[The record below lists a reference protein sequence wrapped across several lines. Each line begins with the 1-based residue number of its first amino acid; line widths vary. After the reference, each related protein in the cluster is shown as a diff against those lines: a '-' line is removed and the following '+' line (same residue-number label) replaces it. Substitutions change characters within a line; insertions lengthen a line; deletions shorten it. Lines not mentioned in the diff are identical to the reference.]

1 MAPGSEQKSP
11 RQNFFA
17 PVLAVI
23 GVGMIGGSLALGL
36 KNRGLAG
43 SVLGAGRSRDSLRR
57 ALELSVIDEICD
69 SPFAAAAR
77 ADVIVLAAPVGATG
91 ELLAAIAPALTEEK
105 IVTDVGSVK
114 AGVCEAAAALG
125 EHARRFVPGHPV
137 AGKEHSG
144 AAAANADLFERHNV
158 ALTPLA
164 HTDADALERITQ
176 MWRALGAHVSR
187 MDAARHDRV
196 LALTSHL
203 PHVLAYAMVDCFA
216 QSGERERADMI
227 AGGFYDFTRTASS
240 DAEMW
245 RDICVMNRGE
255 ILRQIEAFQTRL
267 EGLAQLIAR
276 ADREAIAALFA
287 AAADARAQLSAR
299 RARR

>member
-1 MAPGSEQKSP
+1 MESP
-11 RQNFFA
+11 PPRNFFVPA
-17 PVLAVI
+17 LAII
-23 GVGMIGGSLALGL
+23 GVGMIGGSLALGM
-36 KNRGLAG
+36 KKRGLAG
-43 SVLGAGRSRDSLRR
+43 TVLGAGRSRVSLQC
-57 ALELSVIDEICD
+57 ALELGVIDEICGT
-69 SPFAAAAR
+69 PFEAAAR
-77 ADVIVLAAPVGATG
+77 ADVIVLAAPVGASG
-91 ELLAAIAPALTEEK
+91 ALLAAIAPALTAEK

-125 EHARRFVPGHPV
+125 PLARRFVPGHPV

-144 AAAANADLFERHNV
+144 AAAANADLFAHHSV
-158 ALTPLA
+158 VLTPAA
-164 HTDADALERITQ
+164 HTDADALERIAH

-187 MDAARHDRV
+187 MEAAEHDRV

-216 QSGERERADMI
+216 QSGERERAGMT

-245 RDICVMNRGE
+245 RDICVMNRAE

-267 EGLAQLIAR
+267 AGLTQMIAR
-276 ADREAIAALFA
+276 ADREAIASLFA
-287 AAADARAQLSAR
+287 AAAEVRAQLDAR